1 MARELSEELSNAVSQ
16 TQKTVFEFTRNRF
29 RDYSKD
35 GDGNDTGR
43 IIYSVEPRSY
53 LIIGNLQQLLSNDD
67 KVACFELFR
76 RNLRA
81 PEILTFDELYQRARY
96 IVENISNKIHQAN
109 EPTVGHGARSEMDD
123 D

>member
-1 MARELSEELSNAVSQ
+1 NAVTQ
-16 TQKTVFEFTRNRF
+16 IQKTAFDFTRNRF

-35 GDGNDTGR
+35 DDGNDTGKTVYA
-43 IIYSVEPRSY
+43 IDPRSF
-53 LIIGNLQQLLSNDD
+53 LIIGNQGQLTSNDD

-81 PEILTFDELYQRARY
+81 PEILTFDELYQRARC
-96 IVENISNKIHQAN
+96 IVENVSNKVQATA
-109 EPTVGHGARSEMDD
+109 EPKERRDHRTEMDD